1 MKSLTDRQREV
12 LDFIAHFVKKNS
24 YPPTVREIGEDFD
37 ISLRAVQDHLSALQ
51 KKGYIS
57 LSQKRSRSIRIIKGK
72 QSAFLAG
79 VDKSLAS
86 AVPVLGSLS
95 AGKPLMSEENFAGY
109 VYLGDPFIKK
119 GRTYFVLRVSDGSME
134 KEGIFDGDLAVVE
147 VTEATKDGQI
157 VVVSLGNT
165 LVLRRFFREATRV
178 RLQCAGDDMQPVYCQ
193 DVRVF
198 GTLASIIRNY

>member
-12 LDFIAHFVKKNS
+12 LDFIAHYLEKNS
-24 YPPTVREIGEDFD
+24 YPPTVREIGDSFG
-37 ISLRAVQDHLSALQ
+37 ITLRAVYDHLTALQ

-57 LSQKRSRSIRIIKGK
+57 SGQKRSRSIRILKK
-72 QSAFLAG
+72 PKTADA
-79 VDKSLAS
+79 DAS
-86 AVPVLGSLS
+86 AAPYSQLVPVLGSFS

-109 VYLGDPFIKK
+109 INLSEPVIRK

-147 VTEATKDGQI
+147 AADSAEDGQF

-178 RLQCAGDDMQPVYCQ
+178 RLQSASDEVQSVYCQ
-193 DVRVF
+193 DVRIF
-198 GTLASIIRNY
+198 GRMSCLVRKY